1 MEYIITC
8 ISHRRAENIE
18 KIIVESTH
26 EILQTKKI
34 PDTVY
39 LATDNLGE
47 IIEKLVILHIRTWM
61 LEDLIQSATS
71 SEEIADLKKKID
83 ICFKIKRPKFVQ
95 AINTLIEQ
103 AVITGTS
110 LQEDSV
116 KLYKNINE

>member
-1 MEYIITC
+1 MNI
-8 ISHRRAENIE
+8 AENIE